1 MDGYIGNGR
10 NAKHSVRR
18 TPQQMSDAERS
29 ISSMKREDIH
39 KRVDLRLRYK
49 RSGLLPDS
57 EYIFGVLIFLATKPE
72 IVEQMIDNLKENKD
86 VDVYLL
92 VFEEGH
98 AEAIIERYVA
108 LFKET
113 FPDTEIREQRGYSK
127 DAMDYMSAS
136 MEIAKERRL
145 AMLN

>member
-1 MDGYIGNGR
+1 
-10 NAKHSVRR
+10 
-18 TPQQMSDAERS
+18 
-29 ISSMKREDIH
+29 MKREDIH

>member
-1 MDGYIGNGR
+1 MNR
-10 NAKHSVRR
+10 A
-18 TPQQMSDAERS
+18 
-29 ISSMKREDIH
+29 DIH
-39 KRVDLRLRYK
+39 KRVDLRLRY
-49 RSGLLPDS
+49 RLPGTLPNG
-57 EYIFGVLIFLATKPE
+57 EYVFGVLIFLATKPE
-72 IVEQMIDNLKENKD
+72 IVEETIDNLKENKD

-108 LFKET
+108 LFKGT

-127 DAMDYMSAS
+127 DAMDYMYAS

>member
-1 MDGYIGNGR
+1 
-10 NAKHSVRR
+10 
-18 TPQQMSDAERS
+18 
-29 ISSMKREDIH
+29 MKREDIH

-49 RSGLLPDS
+49 RS

-72 IVEQMIDNLKENKD
+72 IVEQTIDNLKENKD

-113 FPDTEIREQRGYSK
+113 FPDTAIREQRGYSK
-127 DAMDYMSAS
+127 DAMDYMYESL
-136 MEIAKERRL
+136 EIAKEYRL